1 MVSPPRP
8 IVTLERIRYTLE
20 VSSPQRPLPGLCRI
34 DTLVLGEVATVK
46 TPTPAPSIALFAER
60 YQLDDESLRVFVD
73 QGRGRGAEALSTTGR
88 GGMTLARA
96 TSALVSAGAGASTC
110 GNTPRGRG
118 LGRAGAQERG
128 GRIKREPRN
137 LMRFSC
143 GEIGPTIMSLMNDR
157 ALLQFVEGS
166 INRPAPL
173 RP

>member
-1 MVSPPRP
+1 MVSPPRT

-73 QGRGRGAEALSTTGR
+73 QGCGRGAEALSTTGR
-88 GGMTLARA
+88 GGMALARV

-110 GNTPRGRG
+110 GNTRDRG
-118 LGRAGAQERG
+118 LGRAGDQERG

-143 GEIGPTIMSLMNDR
+143 GEIGHTIMSLMNDK
-157 ALLQFVEGS
+157 ALLQFFEGS
-166 INRPAPL
+166 INRPTPL

>member
-1 MVSPPRP
+1 MVSPPRT

-73 QGRGRGAEALSTTGR
+73 QGRGAEALSTTGR
-88 GGMTLARA
+88 GGMALARA

-110 GNTPRGRG
+110 GNTRGRD

-143 GEIGPTIMSLMNDR
+143 GEIGHTIMSLMNDK
-157 ALLQFVEGS
+157 ALLQCDAGS